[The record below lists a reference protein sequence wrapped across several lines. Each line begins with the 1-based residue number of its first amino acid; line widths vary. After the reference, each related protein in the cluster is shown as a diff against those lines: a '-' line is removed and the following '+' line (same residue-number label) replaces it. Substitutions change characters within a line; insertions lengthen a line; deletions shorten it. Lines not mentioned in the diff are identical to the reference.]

1 MSSIISSLETIVFC
15 SGAILTT
22 AIILWCL
29 WKTCGYV
36 GFPIGKMII
45 RFADSEGENNET
57 ARSTKSGAIV
67 GGFLCYGL
75 IALKTINPVG
85 FPNRSVPGRE
95 AYDIAFWMAKFA
107 LQACGEAVAVLA
119 ILSGV
124 VKVLRLDV
132 RRQVP
137 VSLEKEDGRNA

>member
-1 MSSIISSLETIVFC
+1 LWTSSPQGRPCSRLPASEICEVVKVRLSLEC
-15 SGAILTT
+15 
-22 AIILWCL
+22 
-29 WKTCGYV
+29 
-36 GFPIGKMII
+36 
-45 RFADSEGENNET
+45 
-57 ARSTKSGAIV
+57 GAIV

-124 VKVLRLDV
+124 VKVVELDV

-137 VSLEKEDGRNA
+137 VSVEKEECRNA

>member
-1 MSSIISSLETIVFC
+1 MIV
-15 SGAILTT
+15 
-22 AIILWCL
+22 
-29 WKTCGYV
+29 
-36 GFPIGKMII
+36 
-45 RFADSEGENNET
+45 RFADSEGENNEI
-57 ARSTKSGAIV
+57 ARSTKCGAMV
-67 GGFLCYGL
+67 GGLLCYGL

-124 VKVLRLDV
+124 VKILRLDV

-137 VSLEKEDGRNA
+137 VALAKEEGHHA

>member
-1 MSSIISSLETIVFC
+1 MFSLDLSFPRTSSMTGVRGPPHKCRRRNLWTSSPQGRPCSRLPASEICEVVKVRLSLEC
-15 SGAILTT
+15 
-22 AIILWCL
+22 
-29 WKTCGYV
+29 
-36 GFPIGKMII
+36 
-45 RFADSEGENNET
+45 
-57 ARSTKSGAIV
+57 GAIV

-75 IALKTINPVG
+75 IALKTINPVV

-124 VKVLRLDV
+124 VKVVELDV

-137 VSLEKEDGRNA
+137 VSVEKEECRNA